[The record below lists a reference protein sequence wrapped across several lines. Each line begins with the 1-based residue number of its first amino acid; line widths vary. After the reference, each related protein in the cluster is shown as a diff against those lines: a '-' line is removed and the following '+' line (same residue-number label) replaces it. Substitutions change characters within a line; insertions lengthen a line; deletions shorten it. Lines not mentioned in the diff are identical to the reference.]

1 MRQDIDCV
9 FCAIAS
15 REIPA
20 DILAE
25 NETCISFL
33 DAQPLASGHVLV
45 IPKSHAVDI
54 LSAPAET
61 VGDLMKLTKRV
72 VAALNT
78 VLQPDGF
85 TIGINHGRAAGQAV
99 PHLHLHAVP
108 RFAGDGGKS
117 IHGALADMESELVPE
132 IGQKIKDALK
142 SLPD

>member
-1 MRQDIDCV
+1 MRKDEDCV
-9 FCAIAS
+9 FCAIAAG
-15 REIPA
+15 EIPA

-25 NETCISFL
+25 NETCVAFL

-45 IPKSHAVDI
+45 IPKSHALDI
-54 LSAPAET
+54 LSAPADT
-61 VGDLMKLTKRV
+61 VGDLMKLTKKIIS
-72 VAALNT
+72 ALNS

-117 IHGALADMESELVPE
+117 IHGALVGIESEPVPE